1 MENKYIVELTEKEM
15 LVILSMR
22 EEAREEEEHK
32 KEKNILRKYFFNKW
46 TLIDFRVAITREIV
60 KTIFAVYII
69 KELFINK

>member
-32 KEKNILRKYFFNKW
+32 KEKNIFRKYFFNKW
-46 TLIDFRVAITREIV
+46 ALIDFRVAITREIV